1 MRPQLQHRGLRGLL
15 QDFASPKRLPA
26 ETLITRGVHV
36 ELAQSGGLAP
46 HPLSRTDQLSTLPPG
61 SPASLCVYAPARI
74 ALGTPD
80 VSNRRSSCL
89 RGGAYL
95 RSGGDELHHGHPPSG
110 GTGGTRTRDPCQA
123 AFDALSPSEL
133 RCRVPRRRGIW
144 ERRGLGDETLSSGIY
159 LPRFSPQINISFMKI
174 RPLFPHI
181 TWPYQNFPKIP
192 FIKNRQGYL
201 KALPFFFRHPAM
213 LLRPACIV
221 PVRCCRTTGPA
232 RRP

>member
-1 MRPQLQHRGLRGLL
+1 M
-15 QDFASPKRLPA
+15 
-26 ETLITRGVHV
+26 
-36 ELAQSGGLAP
+36 
-46 HPLSRTDQLSTLPPG
+46 RTDQLSTLPPG

-80 VSNRRSSCL
+80 VFNRRSSCL

-110 GTGGTRTRDPCQA
+110 GTGGTRTRNPCQA

-174 RPLFPHI
+174 RPPFPHI
-181 TWPYQNFPKIP
+181 TWSYQNFPKIP
-192 FIKNRQGYL
+192 FIKNGPGYL
-201 KALPFFFRHPAM
+201 KALPFFFRHPCSAPT
-213 LLRPACIV
+213 LRRCRPHRAFRVHPLAVSFRPGAFPFRPAQ
-221 PVRCCRTTGPA
+221 RA
-232 RRP
+232 